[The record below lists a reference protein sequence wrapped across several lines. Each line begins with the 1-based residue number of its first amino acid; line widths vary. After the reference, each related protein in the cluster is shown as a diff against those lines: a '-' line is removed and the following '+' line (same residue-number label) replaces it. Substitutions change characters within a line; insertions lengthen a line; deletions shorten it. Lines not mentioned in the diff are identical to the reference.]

1 MGATIPWPRH
11 NHRSCTLACEATFP
25 MALAARLLSRRAS
38 RIFLSST
45 PSPSPAALAS
55 PDEALLLSRRL
66 STFSLSNAGLERR
79 NEDVRL
85 WSLFGRVYSTGVVEG
100 GSGEPSEDVAQPIK
114 PPPRPFKLNN
124 EQRELAEEIGY
135 KVVDRY
141 TEEDFGQNKRPKAF
155 AVVQCGSVACML
167 RINVTICAAQIGSHQ
182 FKVSPND
189 LIYTEKLKYCDINDK
204 LMLNKVL
211 MLGSKDQTII
221 GRPIVPKAAV
231 FAVVEEHAL
240 DEKVIIF
247 KKKRRK
253 NYRRTTGHRQELT
266 RLRILEVKGINVATA
281 PPTPSRK
288 VKAPPSSKVEETPR
302 ADSNTEILK
311 PVLA

>member
-1 MGATIPWPRH
+1 VRDPFT
-11 NHRSCTLACEATFP
+11 
-25 MALAARLLSRRAS
+25 MALTSARLLSRRVCS
-38 RIFLSST
+38 RIGLASFSNTGHSSASSS
-45 PSPSPAALAS
+45 SPSA
-55 PDEALLLSRRL
+55 DEALVLSRYL
-66 STFSLSNAGLERR
+66 SSFSLANVGLGCG
-79 NEDVRL
+79 NDAVR
-85 WSLFGRVYSTGVVEG
+85 FRVYCTGVGEG
-100 GSGEPSEDVAQPIK
+100 SSEEQKEDLSQLAPKASIK
-114 PPPRPFKLNN
+114 PAPRPFKLNN

-155 AVVQCGSVACML
+155 AVVQ
-167 RINVTICAAQIGSHQ
+167 IGSHQ

-211 MLGSKDQTII
+211 LLGSKDQTII
-221 GRPIVPKAAV
+221 GRPTVPKAAV

-266 RLRILEVKGINVATA
+266 RLRILEVKGISVETA
-281 PPTPSRK
+281 SPTPLRK
-288 VKAPPSSKVEETPR
+288 AKAKAASSSKVKEASSR
-302 ADSNTEILK
+302 ADSKTESCPT

>member
-155 AVVQCGSVACML
+155 AVVQ
-167 RINVTICAAQIGSHQ
+167 IGSHQ

>member
-1 MGATIPWPRH
+1 LEFSRVIF
-11 NHRSCTLACEATFP
+11 RSDAQSF
-25 MALAARLLSRRAS
+25 
-38 RIFLSST
+38 
-45 PSPSPAALAS
+45 
-55 PDEALLLSRRL
+55 
-66 STFSLSNAGLERR
+66 
-79 NEDVRL
+79 
-85 WSLFGRVYSTGVVEG
+85 VVE
-100 GSGEPSEDVAQPIK
+100 AKAPIK
-114 PPPRPFKLNN
+114 PPPRPFKLND
-124 EQRELAEEIGY
+124 EQRKLAEEIGY

-155 AVVQCGSVACML
+155 AVV
-167 RINVTICAAQIGSHQ
+167 QIGSHQ

-221 GRPIVPKAAV
+221 GRPVLPKAAV

-253 NYRRTTGHRQELT
+253 NYRRTTGHRQVSY
-266 RLRILEVKGINVATA
+266 R
-281 PPTPSRK
+281 
-288 VKAPPSSKVEETPR
+288 
-302 ADSNTEILK
+302 
-311 PVLA
+311 

>member
-1 MGATIPWPRH
+1 
-11 NHRSCTLACEATFP
+11 
-25 MALAARLLSRRAS
+25 MAMAAARLFSRGACRVGLRFVSNSGHSVNSSPAVSAADESLVLSRY
-38 RIFLSST
+38 LSSFT
-45 PSPSPAALAS
+45 
-55 PDEALLLSRRL
+55 
-66 STFSLSNAGLERR
+66 LSNAGLARG
-79 NEDVRL
+79 NEAVRVG
-85 WSLFGRVYSTGVVEG
+85 SLSQLVPFGRVYSTGVSKGRE
-100 GSGEPSEDVAQPIK
+100 GEPNEGLTQTSEAEPKSPIK

-124 EQRELAEEIGY
+124 EQRQLAAEIGY
-135 KVVDRY
+135 NVVDRY

-155 AVVQCGSVACML
+155 AVV
-167 RINVTICAAQIGSHQ
+167 QIGSHQ

-221 GRPIVPKAAV
+221 GRPTVPKAAV

-266 RLRILEVKGINVATA
+266 RLRILEVKGINVGTA
-281 PPTPSRK
+281 PQPPSRK
-288 VKAPPSSKVEETPR
+288 AKATPSSKVEETPR
-302 ADSNTEILK
+302 ADINTEGRLT
-311 PVLA
+311 PLLA

>member
-1 MGATIPWPRH
+1 
-11 NHRSCTLACEATFP
+11 
-25 MALAARLLSRRAS
+25 MALASSARRLCSRIGFSSLHQTSSVSSSSPLVDAERLLS
-38 RIFLSST
+38 
-45 PSPSPAALAS
+45 
-55 PDEALLLSRRL
+55 
-66 STFSLSNAGLERR
+66 SLSLGNGNLG
-79 NEDVRL
+79 
-85 WSLFGRVYSTGVVEG
+85 LFGRVFSTGVSDDLAEQAKEG
-100 GSGEPSEDVAQPIK
+100 LILSK

-135 KVVDRY
+135 KVIDRY
-141 TEEDFGQNKRPKAF
+141 TEEDFGRNKRPKAF
-155 AVVQCGSVACML
+155 AVV
-167 RINVTICAAQIGSHQ
+167 QIGSHQ

-211 MLGSKDQTII
+211 LLGSKDTTII

-231 FAVVEEHAL
+231 LAVVEEHAL

-266 RLRILEVKGINVATA
+266 RLRILEVKGIDVATA
-281 PPTPSRK
+281 PPTPVRK
-288 VKAPPSSKVEETPR
+288 AKAKVEETSTT
-302 ADSNTEILK
+302 AVSKTEDSVVT

>member
-155 AVVQCGSVACML
+155 AVVQ
-167 RINVTICAAQIGSHQ
+167 IGSHQ

-288 VKAPPSSKVEETPR
+288 VKASPSSKVEETPR